1 MLCMAANMKVDWL
14 LQLVLTLT
22 LVIVMNQAGK

>member
-1 MLCMAANMKVDWL
+1 MAANMKVDWL

-22 LVIVMNQAGK
+22 LVIVKIQAGK